1 MFLHYFFFLICVKQR
16 MTKTIIKVNWLK
28 NYLYKF

>member
-1 MFLHYFFFLICVKQR
+1 